1 MKDGCQTRIEFG
13 GNEAGQYYKFT
24 DYPKGEEWTPET
36 PVTYEL
42 FLTNDDLWKIIDDA
56 VKVLQK
62 SPARRSKWRR
72 VMEALRS

>member
-13 GNEAGQYYKFT
+13 GNETGQYYKFT
-24 DYPKGEEWTPET
+24 DYPKDAEWTPET
-36 PVTYEL
+36 PVSYEL
-42 FLTNDDLWKIIDDA
+42 FLSNADLWKIIDDA

-72 VMEALRS
+72 VLEALRS

>member
-1 MKDGCQTRIEFG
+1 MKDDYQTRIEFS

-24 DYPKGEEWTPET
+24 DYPKDAEWTPET

-42 FLTNDDLWKIIDDA
+42 FLSNSELWQIIDDA

-72 VMEALRS
+72 VLEALRS

>member
-1 MKDGCQTRIEFG
+1 MKDGYQTRIEFG

-24 DYPKGEEWTPET
+24 DYPKGEEWTPEM

-42 FLTNDDLWKIIDDA
+42 FLSNKELWQIIDDA

-62 SPARRSKWRR
+62 SSARRSKWRR
-72 VMEALRS
+72 VLEALRS

>member
-1 MKDGCQTRIEFG
+1 MKDDCQTRIEFG
-13 GNEAGQYYKFT
+13 GNEAGLYYKFT
-24 DYPKGEEWTPET
+24 DYPKDAEWTPET
-36 PVTYEL
+36 PVSYEL
-42 FLTNDDLWKIIDDA
+42 FLSNADLWQIIDDA

>member
-1 MKDGCQTRIEFG
+1 MKDDCQTRIEFG

-24 DYPKGEEWTPET
+24 DYPKDAEWTPET

-42 FLTNDDLWKIIDDA
+42 FLSNADLWAIIDDA

-72 VMEALRS
+72 VLEALRS

>member
-1 MKDGCQTRIEFG
+1 MKDDCQTRIEFG
-13 GNEAGQYYKFT
+13 GNEAGQYYKLT
-24 DYPKGEEWTPET
+24 DYPKNAEWTPEM

-42 FLTNDDLWKIIDDA
+42 FLSNADLWKIIDDA

-72 VMEALRS
+72 VLEALRS

>member
-1 MKDGCQTRIEFG
+1 MKDDCQTRIEFG
-13 GNEAGQYYKFT
+13 GNENVQYYKFT
-24 DYPKGEEWTPET
+24 DFPKNTEWTPET

-42 FLTNDDLWKIIDDA
+42 FLTNAELWKIIDDA

-72 VMEALRS
+72 VLEALRS